1 MDGIH
6 IMNEEE
12 YWGVGAGGTW
22 GDNVVHESTQ
32 SSSKKIPI
40 ARDKLHINPFYRY
53 LMCRGARKYP
63 QTYNSHG
70 VHTYHSKQ
78 LHHNLLFATL
88 KKKIENVCEKWSYGH
103 GTGYVY
109 AMWINVTNKG
119 GMILPHYHNPD
130 GASYRITGVYYL
142 SKPKKSGNLL
152 IHNPDLQVVEA
163 ETDDIVLFGADML
176 HETEINPTN
185 NERISC
191 GFNFFQNRSD

>member
-1 MDGIH
+1 
-6 IMNEEE
+6 MNEEE
-12 YWGVGAGGTW
+12 YWGGGAGGTW

-119 GMILPHYHNPD
+119 GMI
-130 GASYRITGVYYL
+130 
-142 SKPKKSGNLL
+142 
-152 IHNPDLQVVEA
+152 
-163 ETDDIVLFGADML
+163 
-176 HETEINPTN
+176 
-185 NERISC
+185 
-191 GFNFFQNRSD
+191 